1 MSEYG
6 QPSPSSS
13 ANRERGG
20 THEMPSMTKIS
31 TFATPTIDPHTSE
44 RGHLI
49 RDSIGDFWRYREL
62 LYFFAWRDV
71 KVRYRQTILGVAWAV
86 IQPLFTMI
94 LFSAIFGKM
103 ARMPSNGIPYPIFSY
118 CALVP
123 WTYFSGVVSQASGA
137 ISGNA
142 SLVTKVYFPRVLL
155 PAGAALAALLDFAVA
170 SVLLVGLMFYYHVRT
185 SWLVL
190 LSPVAV
196 LLMVLTTMGV
206 SLFVAALSVRYRD
219 IRHVLPFLI
228 QLWMFG
234 TPIIYP
240 ATMVPARFRP
250 ILALNPCWGMVDS
263 FRACLLPNQPVD
275 FKLIGCSVV
284 VSVVVLVAGMYYF
297 RNIEKSFADI
307 I

>member
-13 ANRERGG
+13 ATRERGA
-20 THEMPSMTKIS
+20 THEMPFVTKIS
-31 TFATPTIDPHTSE
+31 TVATPTIDPHTSE
-44 RGHLI
+44 RSHLI
-49 RDSIGDFWRYREL
+49 RASLGDLWRYREL

-71 KVRYRQTILGVAWAV
+71 KVRYRQTVLGIAWAV

-94 LFSAIFGKM
+94 LFSVIFGKM
-103 ARMPSNGIPYPIFSY
+103 AHLPSNGIPYPIFSY

-123 WTYFSGVVSQASGA
+123 WTYFSGVVGQAVSS

-155 PAGAALAALLDFAVA
+155 PAGTALAALLDFAVA
-170 SVLLVGLMFYYHVRT
+170 SVLLVGLMVYYHVRT
-185 SWLVL
+185 SWLLL
-190 LSPVAV
+190 LSPLAV

-206 SLFVAALSVRYRD
+206 SLFIAAMTVRYRD
-219 IRHVLPFLI
+219 LRHVLPFLI

-275 FKLIGCSVV
+275 FKLIGSSLVAAVV
-284 VSVVVLVAGMYYF
+284 VFVAGLYYF
-297 RNIEKSFADI
+297 QNMEKSFADI

>member
-13 ANRERGG
+13 ANRERGA
-20 THEMPSMTKIS
+20 THGMPVVTKIS
-31 TFATPTIDPHTSE
+31 TFVAPTIDPHTRE
-44 RGHLI
+44 RVHLI
-49 RDSIGDFWRYREL
+49 RDSIGDLWRYREL

-71 KVRYRQTILGVAWAV
+71 KVRYRQTFLGVTWAV
-86 IQPLFTMI
+86 IQPLFAMI
-94 LFSAIFGKM
+94 MFSIIFGRL
-103 ARMPSNGIPYPIFSY
+103 ARVPSNGIPYPIFSY

-123 WTYFSGVVSQASGA
+123 WTYFSGVVTQASGS

-155 PAGAALAALLDFAVA
+155 PAGTALAALLDFAVA
-170 SVLLVGLMFYYHVRT
+170 SVLLVGLMLYYHVRT
-185 SWLVL
+185 GWLLL

-206 SLFVAALSVRYRD
+206 SLLVAAMSVRYRD

-240 ATMVPARFRP
+240 ATMVPARYRP
-250 ILALNPCWGMVDS
+250 ILALNPCWGIVDS

-275 FKLIGCSVV
+275 FKLIGSSVV
-284 VSVVVLVAGMYYF
+284 VAVVVLVTGTYYF
-297 RNIEKSFADI
+297 KKIEKSFADI